1 LRGGLAHASPTN
13 RSCPE
18 VGQRRRG
25 RPGRPGRV
33 EWWRP
38 ASAHHGGSTFRVAA
52 HPSHHAPRT
61 DHGRPPGHVR
71 IGTHA
76 PSLGRSW
83 LHLHLRGAAL
93 PVVFAHGLHALGAST
108 AALLAGGGDA
118 VTSDLAALALAT
130 LSPARQNSGGFACG
144 SWWCGSA
151 SSWWLPSCG
160 PFLRWLAPRCR
171 LTTTTIH
178 STDEKDQTPFRAPAV
193 TWRLQSKPE
202 ARRRSCPDL
211 GASIS
216 RARGGSRP
224 SVPTAR
230 ASRPCRHGSPKA
242 SAKKRGVPILFP
254 RAQGVSVPVNESP
267 ALAGLLCSGRYWART
282 SDPQLVE
289 LVLSQLS

>member
-1 LRGGLAHASPTN
+1 LTGGLAHASPTN

-25 RPGRPGRV
+25 RRGRPGRAG
-33 EWWRP
+33 WSRP

-61 DHGRPPGHVR
+61 DHGRPPRHVR

-76 PSLGRSW
+76 PSLVG
-83 LHLHLRGAAL
+83 
-93 PVVFAHGLHALGAST
+93 HGFTFTTTG
-108 AALLAGGGDA
+108 
-118 VTSDLAALALAT
+118 
-130 LSPARQNSGGFACG
+130 SPACG

-171 LTTTTIH
+171 LTTTIIH
-178 STDEKDQTPFRAPAV
+178 STEKRTRPLSGHRGV

-254 RAQGVSVPVNESP
+254 RAQGVSV
-267 ALAGLLCSGRYWART
+267 
-282 SDPQLVE
+282 Q
-289 LVLSQLS
+289 

>member
-1 LRGGLAHASPTN
+1 LTGGLAHASPTN

-25 RPGRPGRV
+25 RRGRPGRAG
-33 EWWRP
+33 WSRP

-61 DHGRPPGHVR
+61 DHGRPPRHVR

-76 PSLGRSW
+76 PSLVG
-83 LHLHLRGAAL
+83 
-93 PVVFAHGLHALGAST
+93 HGFTFTTTG
-108 AALLAGGGDA
+108 
-118 VTSDLAALALAT
+118 
-130 LSPARQNSGGFACG
+130 SPACG

-171 LTTTTIH
+171 LTTTIIH
-178 STDEKDQTPFRAPAV
+178 STDEKDQTPFRAPGGYLAL
-193 TWRLQSKPE
+193 TEQ
-202 ARRRSCPDL
+202 
-211 GASIS
+211 
-216 RARGGSRP
+216 ARGSAALVPRSGGINLSCARWFATIRAHREGIP
-224 SVPTAR
+224 PLPPWIAQSLGQKARCSHSVPTR
-230 ASRPCRHGSPKA
+230 AGCFR
-242 SAKKRGVPILFP
+242 
-254 RAQGVSVPVNESP
+254 PVNESP